1 MDTPA
6 DRVGEFGLFQWQEK
20 ERSAFH
26 FPELL
31 RLYTPTLPR
40 NVADITDKDAVVYF
54 HGANVEEQWNWES
67 HTVDKIPCKICCSTH
82 REAPQLT
89 HDDKTSLHPSKSP
102 PT

>member
-1 MDTPA
+1 MA
-6 DRVGEFGLFQWQEK
+6 GKGK
-20 ERSAFH
+20 EC
-26 FPELL
+26 FPFP
-31 RLYTPTLPR
+31 RIVKTLHS
-40 NVADITDKDAVVYF
+40 NVAKKCCGYYSKDAVVYF